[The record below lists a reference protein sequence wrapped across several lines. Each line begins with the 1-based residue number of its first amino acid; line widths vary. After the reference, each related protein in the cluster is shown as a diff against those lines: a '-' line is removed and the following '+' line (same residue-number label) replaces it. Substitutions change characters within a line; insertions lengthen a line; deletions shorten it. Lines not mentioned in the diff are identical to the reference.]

1 LDKYF
6 SSQSYSHQKETE
18 KSMKLAHLADLHLGK
33 QVNGFSMMEDQRY
46 ILDEIIGIIR
56 QEEVDAVLISGDVYD
71 KPVPPAEA
79 VTIFDEFLDRLSEM
93 GKEVLII
100 SGNHDSAERLAFG
113 SRLLGRSGVHISPV
127 YNGTIEPVTLNDD
140 YGAVK
145 FWLLPFL
152 KPVHVRRFIENEE
165 EREQVKSYDQALA
178 YVIDRLPVDPEKR
191 NVLLTHQFIT
201 GAKTS
206 DSEELSVGGIDHVE
220 AGHFGIFD
228 YTALGHIHRPQK
240 AKGEFIRYS
249 GSPLKYSFSEADA
262 EKSLPIVEL
271 REKGNISLQLHPL
284 LPLHDL
290 KEIRGSY
297 EDVTKKSFYEQ
308 QNLQSCY
315 VRVTLTDED
324 DIPDALGKLRLIY
337 PLLMRLDY
345 DNSRTRSQQEIAGE
359 EAAEKKSP
367 EDLLEDFYRL
377 QNNQDMNKRQKKFAE
392 QCIGKV
398 FGGEEA

>member
-1 LDKYF
+1 
-6 SSQSYSHQKETE
+6 
-18 KSMKLAHLADLHLGK
+18 MKLAHLADLHLGK

-56 QEEVDAVLISGDVYD
+56 QEEADAVLISGDVYD

-79 VTIFDEFLDRLSEM
+79 VTIFDDFLDRLSEM

-100 SGNHDSAERLAFG
+100 SGNHDSAERLAFA
-113 SRLLGRSGVHISPV
+113 SRLLDRSGVHISHV
-127 YNGTIEPVTLNDD
+127 YNGHISPVTLKDD
-140 YGAVK
+140 YGEVD

-152 KPVHVRRFIENEE
+152 KPVHVRRFIEDEE

-178 YVIDRLPVDPEKR
+178 YVISRLPVDPGKR

-206 DSEELSVGGIDHVE
+206 DSEDLSVGGIDHVE
-220 AGHFGIFD
+220 ADHFGSFD

-240 AKGEFIRYS
+240 ARGEYIRYS
-249 GSPLKYSFSEADA
+249 GSPLKYSFSEADK
-262 EKSLPIVEL
+262 EKSVPIVEL
-271 REKGNISLQLHPL
+271 KEKGNISLQLHPL
-284 LPLHDL
+284 SPLHDL
-290 KEIRGSY
+290 KEIRGTY
-297 EDVTKKSFYEQ
+297 EEVTEKSFYERE
-308 QNLQSCY
+308 NLQSCY

-345 DNSRTRSQQEIAGE
+345 DNARTRSQQEISGE
-359 EAAEKKSP
+359 ETSEKKPP
-367 EDLLEDFYRL
+367 EELLEDFYKL
-377 QNNQDMNKRQKKFAE
+377 QNNQDMNERQKKIAE
-392 QCIGKV
+392 QCMEKV